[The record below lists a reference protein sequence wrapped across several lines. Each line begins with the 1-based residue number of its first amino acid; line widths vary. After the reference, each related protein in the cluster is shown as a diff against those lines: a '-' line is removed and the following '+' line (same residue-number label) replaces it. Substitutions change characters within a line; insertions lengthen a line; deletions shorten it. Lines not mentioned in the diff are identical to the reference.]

1 MYDTEYYL
9 YMMWLEKQREME
21 KASQNA
27 WRYTE
32 GPAFISFI
40 KRMRV
45 WKACLNLFIR
55 FR

>member
-9 YMMWLEKQREME
+9 YMMWLEKQREVE

-27 WRYTE
+27 WGYTE
-32 GPAFISFI
+32 DPAFLSFT
-40 KRMRV
+40 RA